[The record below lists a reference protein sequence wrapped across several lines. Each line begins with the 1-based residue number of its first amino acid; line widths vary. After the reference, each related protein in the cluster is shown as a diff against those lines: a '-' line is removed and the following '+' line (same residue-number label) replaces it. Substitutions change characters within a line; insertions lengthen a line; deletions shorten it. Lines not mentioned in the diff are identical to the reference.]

1 MTSYLDTLA
10 KLQDQGIDALKQVQ
24 TAQLTAITS
33 LRDAAKA
40 LPALPKVEGF
50 PTVAEIAEFNASF
63 ATKVL
68 EQQAA
73 FVSQVAGVFT
83 APAAK

>member
-10 KLQDQGIDALKQVQ
+10 KIQDQGIETLKQAQTVQ
-24 TAQLTAITS
+24 LAAVTS

-50 PTVAEIAEFNASF
+50 PTLAELAELNASF

-68 EQQAA
+68 EQQTA
-73 FVSQVAGVFT
+73 FVSQLAGVFT
-83 APAAK
+83 AAK